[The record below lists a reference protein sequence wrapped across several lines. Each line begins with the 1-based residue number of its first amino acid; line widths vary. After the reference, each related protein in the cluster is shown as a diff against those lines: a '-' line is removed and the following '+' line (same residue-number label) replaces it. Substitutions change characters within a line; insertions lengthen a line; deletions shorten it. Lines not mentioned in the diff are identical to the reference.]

1 MDREVVALTR
11 LSKMCCCLLLWEVMG
26 LLVQSHYFFERL
38 LPPQIACYAGD
49 PMHTKIKVI
58 SPIKLSSVEII
69 GENRANE

>member
-1 MDREVVALTR
+1 
-11 LSKMCCCLLLWEVMG
+11 
-26 LLVQSHYFFERL
+26 L